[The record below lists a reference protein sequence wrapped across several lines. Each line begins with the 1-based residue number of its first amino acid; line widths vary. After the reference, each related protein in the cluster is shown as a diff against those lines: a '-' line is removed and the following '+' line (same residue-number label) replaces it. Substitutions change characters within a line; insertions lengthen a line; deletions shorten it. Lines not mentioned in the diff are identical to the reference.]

1 VLDERE
7 FAAGVACGLGFAV
20 KLYPVPIVPVLAVRV
35 ARRRGRREL
44 RRLLAG
50 FALASACVFVPFV
63 VAAPGGVAYS
73 LESQLV
79 RHLQF
84 ESLGGSVI
92 LAAGRLG
99 LGRPVVAEGFPNA
112 SIVLGRPAQV
122 ATVAGLLLVCVSLVA
137 AVRAYVRGPDEPGRL
152 AVAAAAC
159 VLAFVVFGKVLSP
172 QYLSW
177 LLPLVPLVQG
187 RRRGLAVG
195 LFLAAVVLTQVET
208 SNGDLLAA
216 LRWPVWVLLARN
228 LVLVLLLGTLP
239 ASLRE
244 RRAPNHES
252 VTRRF

>member
-1 VLDERE
+1 MKQPAKPRSCSGSGRGATTSAGTRTWTGVT
-7 FAAGVACGLGFAV
+7 AATA
-20 KLYPVPIVPVLAVRV
+20 YQY
-35 ARRRGRREL
+35 
-44 RRLLAG
+44 
-50 FALASACVFVPFV
+50 S
-63 VAAPGGVAYS
+63 PGC
-73 LESQLV
+73 
-79 RHLQF
+79 
-84 ESLGGSVI
+84 
-92 LAAGRLG
+92 
-99 LGRPVVAEGFPNA
+99 PNA